1 MPGNEQGQKCARV
14 IALDYGKVHTGV
26 AISDP
31 SGTIATPLGE
41 IADAAGRAGLQELQ
55 RLVSKTGAGIVI
67 VGLPVSLSGR
77 LGPQAQE
84 AEKFAEDLRK
94 QVGVPVILWD
104 ERFTS
109 KIAGRSVAVKKARRR
124 DSTHS
129 LAASLLLDDY
139 LRSAGR
145 ES

>member
-1 MPGNEQGQKCARV
+1 MPSNEKGQKCARV

-31 SGTIATPLGE
+31 SGTIATPLDE
-41 IADAAGRAGLQELQ
+41 IANVAGRAGLQELQ
-55 RLVSKTGAGIVI
+55 RLISKTGAGTVI

-77 LGPQAQE
+77 LGPQAKE
-84 AEKFAEDLRK
+84 AEKFAEDLREY
-94 QVGVPVILWD
+94 VGVPVILWD

-109 KIAGRSVAVKKARRR
+109 KIAARSEVVKKSRRR
-124 DSTHS
+124 TSTHS
-129 LAASLLLDDY
+129 LAASLLLDEY